1 LAAALLKPPDANLIL
16 REHGVD
22 ALRAII
28 DSTPPEPIASARKD
42 EDEGEAKPEPER
54 LSAGG
59 SDVKL
64 LRVKRRSEKRRR
76 INGAPW
82 LSKCIKDDRGCVVP
96 NLANLLVGLR
106 AAPELVGAFA
116 FDGMQRAPIL
126 MKELPVAPAR
136 SGEDGPR
143 HGC

>member
-1 LAAALLKPPDANLIL
+1 MLKPPDANLIL

-64 LRVKRRSEKRRR
+64 LQVKR
-76 INGAPW
+76 
-82 LSKCIKDDRGCVVP
+82 
-96 NLANLLVGLR
+96 
-106 AAPELVGAFA
+106 
-116 FDGMQRAPIL
+116 
-126 MKELPVAPAR
+126 
-136 SGEDGPR
+136 
-143 HGC
+143 